1 MKNSVIAAIG
11 AVVVIGGMGI
21 YKAIE
26 PTLEAQAIQSSSD
39 SANIEHTINVG
50 TDNWVGYVPF
60 CSDFMNKQLRREEI
74 QIKCHDDEAK
84 YAQRMD
90 KLKRG
95 ELDLAL
101 VETGAYALEGEA
113 YNYPG
118 VFIATIDSSK
128 GDAIVVDPKK
138 YPDLAT
144 LRKDNKVRM
153 ALIPNSPSDYFGY
166 YAETSFGLDLS
177 SHDWVV
183 EKDSQQAVLK
193 SLTRG
198 EVSAAI
204 MWEPY
209 VSMAQ
214 EQGYKVLLGTNQA
227 KDVIVDALIAN
238 RKFLT
243 DNPDLVKKVMA
254 AYFKTLKHF
263 RNNPSTLIDEVRD
276 NNPALTTDKMAEQAI
291 AGARWVTFTEN
302 CKRWFGCDEDDWLAE
317 VGIEDSLNLAHRIWR
332 DAGIQKSNPF
342 PDEDPYNLINS
353 SVLKELFE
361 VGIDEG
367 IVETI
372 QNPLAYPFEPLT
384 AEQWE
389 QSRYLDKLNTGR
401 IIFERGTNRLT
412 LEGREAL
419 DGIADQLKQFP
430 AHRLRI
436 EGHTGT
442 RGNKQANT
450 KLSLDR
456 ANAVKHYLLT
466 TYTDIDPD
474 RILAIGLGG
483 SKPLELN
490 PGESSRSRSYSNRLK
505 RVEIHLIENNY

>member
-1 MKNSVIAAIG
+1 MKNSAIAMIG
-11 AVVVIGGMGI
+11 AVVLIGGMGV
-21 YKAIE
+21 YKLIK
-26 PTLEAQAIQSSSD
+26 PTLDARAIQATSD

-60 CSDFMNKQLRREEI
+60 CSDVMNKQLRRDKI
-74 QIKCHDDEAK
+74 QIKCHDDRAN

-90 KLKRG
+90 KLSKG

-101 VETGAYALEGEA
+101 VETGAYTLEGA
-113 YNYPG
+113 QYNYPG
-118 VFIATIDSSK
+118 VFIAAIDSSK

-138 YPDLAT
+138 YPDLAS

-166 YAETSFGLDLS
+166 YTETSFGLDLS
-177 SHDWVV
+177 SHDWVI
-183 EKDSQQAVLK
+183 EKDSPEAVYK
-193 SLTRG
+193 ALTRG
-198 EVSAAI
+198 DVSASI

-209 VSMAQ
+209 VSMAK
-214 EQGYKVLLGTNQA
+214 EQGFKVLLGTNQA
-227 KDVIVDALIAN
+227 TDVVVDALIAN
-238 RKFLT
+238 RKFLV
-243 DNPDLVKKVMA
+243 DNPKIVQTVLA
-254 AYFKTLKHF
+254 SYFKTLKHF

-291 AGARWVTFTEN
+291 AGARWITFTEN
-302 CKRWFGCDEDDWLAE
+302 CKRWFGCDDEDFLAD
-317 VGIEDSLNLAHRIWR
+317 VGIEDSLNLAYRIWR

-342 PDEDPYNLINS
+342 PDDDPYNLINS
-353 SVLKELFE
+353 SVLKALFTK
-361 VGIDEG
+361 GIDEG
-367 IVETI
+367 VVETI

-401 IIFERGTNRLT
+401 ILFDRGTNRIT
-412 LEGREAL
+412 IEGRESL
-419 DGIADQLKQFP
+419 DGIAEQLKRFP

-456 ANAVKHYLLT
+456 ANAVKRYLLI

-474 RILAIGLGG
+474 RILTVGLGG
-483 SKPLELN
+483 TKPLDLK
-490 PGESSRSRSYSNRLK
+490 PGESSRSRSYSKRLK
-505 RVEIHLIENNY
+505 RVEIHLLENNY

>member
-1 MKNSVIAAIG
+1 MKNTIIAAIG
-11 AVVVIGGMGI
+11 AVVIIGGMAI
-21 YKAIE
+21 YKVIE
-26 PTLEAQAIQSSSD
+26 PSLEAQAIQSSSD

-60 CSDFMNKQLRREEI
+60 CSDFMNRQLRREEI
-74 QIKCHDDEAK
+74 QIKCHDDRAN

-90 KLKRG
+90 KLKSG
-95 ELDLAL
+95 ELDFAL
-101 VETGAYALEGEA
+101 VETGAYTLEGAA

-118 VFIATIDSSK
+118 VFITAVDSSK

-138 YPDLAT
+138 YPDLAS
-144 LRKDNKVRM
+144 LRKDNKIRM
-153 ALIPNSPSDYFGY
+153 ALIENSPSDYFGY
-166 YAETSFGLDLS
+166 YTETSFGLDLS
-177 SHDWVV
+177 SHDWTVG
-183 EKDSQQAVLK
+183 KDTPEAVLK
-193 SLTRG
+193 SLTSG
-198 EVSAAI
+198 EVSATI

-209 VSMAQ
+209 VSLAK
-214 EQGYKVLLGTNQA
+214 EQGYKVVLGTHQA

-243 DNPDLVKKVMA
+243 NNPEIVKKIMV

-263 RNNPSTLIDEVRD
+263 RNNPSSLIDEVRD
-276 NNPALTTDKMAEQAI
+276 NNPALTNDTMAENAI
-291 AGARWVTFTEN
+291 NGARWITFTEN
-302 CKRWFGCDEDDWLAE
+302 CKRWFGCDDDDWLAE

-342 PDEDPYNLINS
+342 PDGDPYNLINS
-353 SVLKELFE
+353 SVLKELFV

-384 AEQWE
+384 AEQWD

-401 IIFERGTNRLT
+401 IIFERGTNRMT

-419 DGIADQLKQFP
+419 DGIAEQLKQFP
-430 AHRLRI
+430 THRLRI

-474 RILAIGLGG
+474 RILAVGFGG
-483 SKPLELN
+483 SKPLELKA
-490 PGESSRSRSYSNRLK
+490 GESSRSRSYSKRLK